1 MHTAQ
6 LSRADFAA
14 EVDGKPVDF
23 GEIFRGWH
31 QYDRFGIVV
40 HDEQG
45 AIGASLL
52 VQAAITAFFTVDNGR
67 RNERPQYPEVYL
79 FHVGRG
85 LGECMMLDFVPSR
98 KEVIVDA
105 DSTALIE
112 AINDRAITRLAVP
125 QGQPRNLDLPH
136 QYGWSERQSAED
148 RIASA
153 YVYSPTGR
161 VDNADLVLRATST
174 RTEDNCEQTVD
185 VEPLLAD
192 IERKTDEE
200 ITALAATLPPYSRF
214 PRIRPYCLED
224 HLVTVATSRKRLP
237 EVPDDVRTAIWQARK
252 ALHDNGLAS
261 ESYRRI
267 APTEALRLLMP
278 HRHALPSKH
287 DGDS

>member
-6 LSRADFAA
+6 LSPADFVA
-14 EVDGKPVDF
+14 EVDGQPVDF
-23 GEIFRGWH
+23 GEIFPGWH

-40 HDEQG
+40 HDELG
-45 AIGASLL
+45 AVGASLL
-52 VQAAITAFFTVDNGR
+52 VQAAITAFFTFDDGR
-67 RNERPQYPEVYL
+67 RTARPQYPEVYL

-105 DSTALIE
+105 DPTALIE

-125 QGQPRNLDLPH
+125 QGEPRDLDLPG

-153 YVYSPTGR
+153 YLYSPTGR
-161 VDNADLVLRATST
+161 VDDADLVLRATST
-174 RTEDNCEQTVD
+174 RTEDNCEQTVN
-185 VEPLLAD
+185 VESLLID
-192 IERKTDEE
+192 IEAKTDEE

-214 PRIRPYCLED
+214 PHVRPYCLED
-224 HLVTVATSRKRLP
+224 HLVTVATSRERLP
-237 EVPDDVRTAIWQARK
+237 EVPDDVRSAIWNARK
-252 ALHDNGLAS
+252 ELHDNGLAV

-267 APTEALRLLMP
+267 APTEAMRLLMP
-278 HRHALPSKH
+278 PWPHHA
-287 DGDS
+287 